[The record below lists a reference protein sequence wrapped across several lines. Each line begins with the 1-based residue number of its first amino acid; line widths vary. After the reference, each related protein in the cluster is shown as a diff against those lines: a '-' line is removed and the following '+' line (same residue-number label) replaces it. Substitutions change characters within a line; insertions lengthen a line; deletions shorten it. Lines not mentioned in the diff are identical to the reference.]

1 MVYQE
6 QTFGALVP
14 VFSDG
19 EVMLGGTY
27 HNGTLIK
34 DNEVYENGWLCA
46 EGGDNYRGFV
56 NFADSRKVYTDGGG
70 RILSGDRT
78 QELAL
83 FLCSISQTHPI
94 LLGSQVI

>member
-1 MVYQE
+1 MASLE
-6 QTFGALVP
+6 LTSWGFGAG
-14 VFSDG
+14 FTDG

-56 NFADSRKVYTDGGG
+56 NFADSRKFIQMPEGESY
-70 RILSGDRT
+70 REI
-78 QELAL
+78 E
-83 FLCSISQTHPI
+83 PKN
-94 LLGSQVI
+94 